1 MEENGKP
8 DLTSA
13 AGKKSFP
20 EHYGSPLFGHTIRE
34 VIYMSKDSQPDN
46 KTARKKKSKNQTPIT
61 RENQNQN
68 KNAKKQSIENNDV

>member
-1 MEENGKP
+1 
-8 DLTSA
+8 
-13 AGKKSFP
+13 
-20 EHYGSPLFGHTIRE
+20 
-34 VIYMSKDSQPDN
+34 MSKDSQPDN